1 MPHMNSNTFVNCFG
15 IGILAIFAL
24 GILALVYIIKSTKE
38 EEERARLEFQQVLST
53 IPKDSQMMFLMQYN
67 SQKKNPTVAVILAL
81 FLGGIGA
88 HKFYLGQAGL
98 GILYL
103 LFCWTYIPAIIAFFE
118 AFPMTRTVHHWNRE
132 LARNTAMMMGGN
144 SFLAGSPFEPYIA
157 VSGPVASAAL
167 PTPVKDAQAPI
178 QTTRPPVPRTTV
190 YCAKCGTANA
200 AGGKFCMKCGQA
212 LIT

>member
-1 MPHMNSNTFVNCFG
+1 MNSNTFVNCFG
-15 IGILAIFAL
+15 IGILAIFVL
-24 GILALVYIIKSTKE
+24 GVLALVYIIKSTKE
-38 EEERARLEFQQVLST
+38 EEERARLEFQQLLST
-53 IPKDSQMMFLMQYN
+53 IPKESQMMFLMQYN

-88 HKFYLGQAGL
+88 HKFYLGQTGL

-118 AFPMTRTVHHWNRE
+118 AFPMTRTVHHRNRE

-144 SFLAGSPFEPYIA
+144 PLLASSPFEPRIA
-157 VSGPVASAAL
+157 TPVPAASVAL
-167 PTPVKDAQAPI
+167 PTPTTASQAPI
-178 QTTRPPVPRTTV
+178 GTAPPTAARTTI

-200 AGGKFCMKCGQA
+200 ASGKFCMKCGQA

>member
-1 MPHMNSNTFVNCFG
+1 MNSNTFVNCFG
-15 IGILAIFAL
+15 IGILAIFVL

-53 IPKDSQMMFLMQYN
+53 IPKESQMMFLMQYN

-88 HKFYLGQAGL
+88 HKFYLGQTGL

-103 LFCWTYIPAIIAFFE
+103 LFFWTYIPAIIAFFE
-118 AFPMTRTVHHWNRE
+118 AFPMTRTVHHRNRE

-144 SFLAGSPFEPYIA
+144 PFLASQFSEPRTMA
-157 VSGPVASAAL
+157 PAASAAL
-167 PTPVKDAQAPI
+167 PRPAESSQAPAGA
-178 QTTRPPVPRTTV
+178 TPSTAGRTTI
-190 YCAKCGTANA
+190 YCAKCGTPNTV
-200 AGGKFCMKCGQA
+200 GGKFCMKCGQA
-212 LIT
+212 LVT